1 VIVDV
6 AICVDGGRGPSLPPA
21 DLYDA
26 RQDRGGFTWVGLYEP
41 SEVVFTCVTSGFGPH
56 MLAVKDAIK
65 TQQRPKVDPKDD
77 SVFVVLKWV
86 RYAEGSRLLS
96 TGPATV
102 LYAIM
107 GHQYDQVKEMSAWAA
122 TLAVPIGFTSIYGM
136 HFTYMPDP
144 AWKEGRLSAVA
155 CPDSLDY
162 GPALPQPEESR
173 VALGTLVH
181 PRRHALTLR
190 VCGELTLS

>member
-1 VIVDV
+1 VIVTV

-21 DLYDA
+21 GLYDA

-41 SEVVFTCVTSGFGPH
+41 SEVVFTCVTSGFDPH
-56 MLAVKDAIK
+56 MLAVKDASK
-65 TQQRPKVDPKDD
+65 AHQRPKVDRKDD

-107 GHQYDQVKEMSAWAA
+107 EQNDQVKEISAWAA
-122 TLAVPIGFTSIYGM
+122 TLAVPTIFTSIYGM
-136 HFTYMPDP
+136 DFTYMLD
-144 AWKEGRLSAVA
+144 SASKGSYPLLLVLIVLITA
-155 CPDSLDY
+155 LLYRSLK
-162 GPALPQPEESR
+162 R
-173 VALGTLVH
+173 VGWH
-181 PRRHALTLR
+181 
-190 VCGELTLS
+190 

>member
-1 VIVDV
+1 VIVTV

-21 DLYDA
+21 GLYDA

-41 SEVVFTCVTSGFGPH
+41 SEVVFTCVTSGFDPH
-56 MLAVKDAIK
+56 MLAVKDASK
-65 TQQRPKVDPKDD
+65 AHQRPKVDRKDD

-107 GHQYDQVKEMSAWAA
+107 EQYDQVKEISAWTA
-122 TLAVPIGFTSIYGM
+122 TLAVPTIFTSIYAAC
-136 HFTYMPDP
+136 TSLTCRIRP
-144 AWKEGRLSAVA
+144 GRKGGYPLLLVLIVLITALLYR
-155 CPDSLDY
+155 SLK
-162 GPALPQPEESR
+162 R
-173 VALGTLVH
+173 VGWH
-181 PRRHALTLR
+181 
-190 VCGELTLS
+190 

>member
-1 VIVDV
+1 MIVDV
-6 AICVDGGRGPSLPPA
+6 AICVDGARGPSLPPA

-65 TQQRPKVDPKDD
+65 AHQRPKVDRKDD

-86 RYAEGSRLLS
+86 RYAE
-96 TGPATV
+96 
-102 LYAIM
+102 
-107 GHQYDQVKEMSAWAA
+107 VKEMSAWAA
-122 TLAVPIGFTSIYGM
+122 TLAVPTSFTSIYGM

-144 AWKEGRLSAVA
+144 AWKEGWLSAVA

-162 GPALPQPEESR
+162 GTALPQPEESR

-181 PRRHALTLR
+181 GDTLWR
-190 VCGELTLS
+190 CGCAAS

>member
-1 VIVDV
+1 MIADV

-65 TQQRPKVDPKDD
+65 AHQRPKVDRKDD

-102 LYAIM
+102 DRAIRDH
-107 GHQYDQVKEMSAWAA
+107 GTVRSGQGNE
-122 TLAVPIGFTSIYGM
+122 
-136 HFTYMPDP
+136 
-144 AWKEGRLSAVA
+144 RL
-155 CPDSLDY
+155 
-162 GPALPQPEESR
+162 G
-173 VALGTLVH
+173 GH
-181 PRRHALTLR
+181 PRRPDQLHQHLRHALHLHAGSGLEGR
-190 VCGELTLS
+190 AAIRCCLS